1 MVDIEK
7 LKDIFKEL
15 VNIYSPSKKEKE
27 ACDYVVNYLK
37 NLGCEIYLD
46 ESQHKYGGNCPT
58 IFSLLRGNKNGAVTL
73 SAHIDV
79 VEPNKGVKIIEE
91 GNIIKTDGST
101 TLGGDDK
108 AGVAVI
114 LYALEYLVKNKIE
127 HEDIYC
133 MITPGEEAGMLGA
146 RNIDWEE
153 VYKHINPAK
162 NTIVLDNAG
171 KSKYIAY
178 QAPACNNFEITVH
191 GKKAHAGIEP
201 EKGISSIQV
210 ISEIISKMD
219 ILRID
224 ELTTA
229 NISYINSDFPT
240 NVVPDKTICKG
251 ELRSHSYEKIQSVL
265 NSYESICKEVCERF
279 DTSYDFD
286 YIQAYPLLR
295 STDDLK
301 FAKLFQDC
309 YKKIGVD
316 SELQVIGG
324 GSDANFYA
332 EQGFNAI
339 IIGVG
344 MQKVHTTD
352 EYLEVDEMKIAAEV
366 LLEYLM
372 RD

>member
-37 NLGCEIYLD
+37 KLGCEIYLD
-46 ESQHKYGGNCPT
+46 ESQHNYGGNCPT
-58 IFSLLRGNKNGAVTL
+58 IFSVLKGNKKGAITL

-114 LYALEYLVKNKIE
+114 LYALEYLVKNNTD

-146 RNIDWEE
+146 RNINWEE
-153 VYKHINPAK
+153 VYKHIEPAK
-162 NTIVLDNAG
+162 DTIVLDNAG

-178 QAPACNNFEITVH
+178 QAPACNNFEIIVH

-201 EKGISSIQV
+201 EKGVSSIKV

-229 NISYINSDFPT
+229 NISYINSDFPS
-240 NVVPDKTICKG
+240 NVVPDRTICKG
-251 ELRSHSYEKIQSVL
+251 ELRSHSYEKIDDIL
-265 NSYESICKEVCERF
+265 KSYDRICKEVC
-279 DTSYDFD
+279 DKYDATYDFEHV
-286 YIQAYPLLR
+286 QAYPLLK
-295 STDDLK
+295 SKDDLK
-301 FAKLFQDC
+301 LAKKFQES

>member
-1 MVDIEK
+1 MVELEK
-7 LKDIFKEL
+7 LKNIFKEL
-15 VNIYSPSKKEKE
+15 VNIYSPSKKEKDV
-27 ACDYVVNYLK
+27 CDYVVNYLK

-46 ESQHKYGGNCPT
+46 ESQDKYGGNCPT
-58 IFSLLRGNKNGAVTL
+58 IFSVLKGNKPSAITL

-79 VEPNKGVKIIEE
+79 VEPNKGVKIIED
-91 GNIIKTDGST
+91 GNIIKTDGTT

-114 LYALEYLVKNKIE
+114 LYALEYLVKNNID

-146 RNIDWEE
+146 RNVNWDE

-162 NTIVLDNAG
+162 DTIVLDNAG

-178 QAPACNNFEITVH
+178 QAPACNTFEITVH

-201 EKGISSIQV
+201 EKGISSIKV

-229 NISYINSDFPT
+229 NISYINSDFPS
-240 NVVPDKTICKG
+240 NVVPDKTTCTG
-251 ELRSHSYEKIQSVL
+251 ELRSHSYEKIESVL
-265 NSYESICKEVCERF
+265 SSYDNICKQVC
-279 DTSYDFD
+279 DKYKATYDFNH
-286 YIQAYPLLR
+286 IQAYPLLR
-295 STDDLK
+295 SLDELK
-301 FAKLFQDC
+301 LAKKFQKC
-309 YKKIGVD
+309 YSEIGVE
-316 SELQVIGG
+316 SELQIIGG

-344 MQKVHTTD
+344 MQKVHTTE
-352 EYLEVDEMKIAAEV
+352 EYLEVDEMKTAAEV
-366 LLEYLM
+366 LLKYLM